1 MTSALFGSILILVF
15 CFAMTNGFLD
25 GGGIISTV
33 IATRALNPIPA
44 LILVALCEA
53 CGLFV
58 LGHAV
63 AKTVGTRL
71 LAFPAGG
78 PPDKILWVLVCAL
91 LGALGWNVL
100 MWRWSLPTSSSHALI
115 GGLLGAS
122 LVGFGVRAIHWPVAA
137 AILVFLGVGPWLS
150 AGISFTLAKAL
161 RWAGQFVAPAVT
173 PILHK
178 AHALVSGGLALA
190 HGSMD
195 GQKSLAIL
203 WMAMGALTV
212 EPMRYQ
218 FLAPFLCSAALT
230 LGVIV
235 GSHRTM
241 RTLGR
246 GLYPM
251 QSHQGLCAES
261 AAMALVGLSA
271 LLGWPV
277 ATSHAMSSAVIGAG
291 VATHPRGIRWGM
303 ASDIVLAWIFTI
315 PSAAIL
321 AAVLFAVFQ
330 RGLHVVP

>member
-1 MTSALFGSILILVF
+1 MTSALFAAILLLVF
-15 CFAMTNGFLD
+15 CYAMTNGFLD

-44 LILVALCEA
+44 LFVVASCEA

-63 AKTVGTRL
+63 AKTLGTRL
-71 LAFPAGG
+71 LSFPSGA
-78 PPDKILWVLVCAL
+78 PPDKILGVLVCAL
-91 LGALGWNVL
+91 FGAVGWNVL

-122 LVGFGVRAIHWPVAA
+122 LVGFGGHAVHWPVAL

-150 AGISFTLAKAL
+150 AGTSFALVKAL
-161 RWAGQFVAPAVT
+161 RWSGQRMVPAVT
-173 PILHK
+173 TILHPL
-178 AHALVSGGLALA
+178 HSLVSGGLALA

-195 GQKSLAIL
+195 GQKSLAVL
-203 WMAMGALTV
+203 WMAMGAMV
-212 EPMRYQ
+212 PPVMHYA
-218 FLAPFLCSAALT
+218 FLAPFLCSGALT
-230 LGVIV
+230 LGVIL

-251 QSHQGLCAES
+251 QSDQGLCAES
-261 AAMALVGLSA
+261 AAMTLVGVSA

-291 VATHPRGIRWGM
+291 AAAHPRGIRWGV
-303 ASDIVLAWIFTI
+303 AGEIVMAWIFTI
-315 PSAAIL
+315 PSAGIL
-321 AAVLFAVFQ
+321 AAVLFSLLQ
-330 RGLHVVP
+330 RGIHVVP